1 MQGNCAKMAR
11 KLSMNGALERMNC
24 ATLHRIGTSIAVML
38 VAVVALSGC
47 AGQEV
52 EFEGKIFDMVGL
64 SGDRQQR
71 DKQMEARA
79 PLVMPPDK
87 QLPKPGPKEQV
98 ASPNNWPADPDE
110 RRKKEMADQKDALE
124 RYYREGDFTD
134 RAGIDEFEHITGK
147 WDRRPGLLSKKAN
160 EAIREGQEGTPE
172 QGSSGEQQASQ

>member
-1 MQGNCAKMAR
+1 
-11 KLSMNGALERMNC
+11 MNGALQRMNC

-38 VAVVALSGC
+38 VAGVTLSGC

-64 SGDRQQR
+64 SGDRQQK

-98 ASPNNWPADPDE
+98 AAPNNWPVDPDE
-110 RRKKEMADQKDALE
+110 RREQELEDQKEALE

-134 RAGIDEFEHITGK
+134 RAGIEEFEHITGK

-160 EAIREGQEGTPE
+160 EAIQEGQEAA
-172 QGSSGEQQASQ
+172 SGETASGGQQASQ